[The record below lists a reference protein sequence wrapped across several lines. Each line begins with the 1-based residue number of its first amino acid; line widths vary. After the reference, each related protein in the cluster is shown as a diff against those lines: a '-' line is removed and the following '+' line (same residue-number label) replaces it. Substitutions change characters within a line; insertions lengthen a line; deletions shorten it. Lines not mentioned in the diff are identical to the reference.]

1 MSNIELLAPA
11 GNFECLKA
19 AVQSG
24 ADAVYFAGKNFGAR
38 SFAQNF
44 SMDEIKEAVDY
55 CHLRGVKTHIT
66 VNTACLDSEF
76 SEVFEFI
83 NYIYSVGADAII
95 VSDVGIISEIKRC
108 FPKLSIHA
116 STQMTIHNLDGVRFA
131 ESLGVDRVVLSRE
144 LPFTEIEYI
153 SNNCSAE
160 IEIFTHG
167 ALCMCYSGQCLLSS
181 MIGGRSG
188 NRGSCAQPC
197 RLPFGITKDNKKYIL
212 SLKDMSLVNH
222 INKIKGSKIKSLKIE
237 GRMKGAQYVAAV
249 VSTYR
254 KYIDNSVEVLE
265 KDKEI
270 LERVFYRGGL
280 TDGYFSGAKGPKMF
294 DFEKPDN
301 PYLRQSKQ
309 ILSDFDK
316 NYSEVEERKVNL
328 NLSFFASVADKPSL
342 KVKYND
348 TEIVYVHE
356 SKVQQAKNNPVDKN
370 FIVKQLSK
378 TGGTPFSVSDM
389 DIKIGEGVFF
399 SKSELN
405 EIRRN
410 ALLLFTKNLVDSYRR
425 NSDFSCIE
433 DSITENIVSC
443 DFTAYVMKKE
453 QLDIVKEFDFK
464 RIYIHYDMLED
475 VRLYAADE
483 KKKFVLSLPEISF
496 DSEVEKIERKLKIAK
511 KNGINKLLINNPSQ
525 LKYACDF
532 ELILSHRFNIW
543 NKYSLNLYFKKYNIT
558 SAFLSPELSSKAI
571 KSINKPV
578 ESEIIVY
585 GHIPVMITENCII
598 KNTGSCPCNDDF
610 HYIIDRMGA
619 RFPVKRADSSC
630 RNVLY
635 NCVPIYLAD
644 KRSLL
649 SKMDCVKNLYFTV
662 ENRETVKKICSDY
675 FENKVSL
682 PEIFTRGHYLK

>member
-254 KYIDNSVEVLE
+254 KYLDNSVEVLE

-425 NSDFSCIE
+425 NSDFSCID

-619 RFPVKRADSSC
+619 RFPVKRTDSSC

-644 KRSLL
+644 KKSLL